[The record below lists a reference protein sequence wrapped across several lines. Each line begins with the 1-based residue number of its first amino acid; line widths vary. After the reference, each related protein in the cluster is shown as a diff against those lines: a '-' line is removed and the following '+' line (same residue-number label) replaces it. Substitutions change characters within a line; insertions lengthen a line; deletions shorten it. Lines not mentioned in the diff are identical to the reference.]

1 MALARPVRAFYSYSH
16 HNRKEQARLET
27 FLAPMIRRKEIQTW
41 GDTAIRAGKDWR
53 AELDSQLA
61 VAEIFFL
68 LVTAD
73 YLGSEECWKEL
84 RVGLDRSEEG
94 NARVIPVIT
103 RPCGWQTVP
112 EIQRWQVLP
121 EGGKPVIRK
130 GSQPDEEWQDVAA
143 GIQKVV
149 SEMLTS
155 VPASPSQGADT
166 LGYSWTPFL
175 CDRSEEDETFRKALG
190 AHPEGSP
197 FVCILHGDAQQ
208 AHKEFVKRLERSAI
222 SEVLGL
228 DSRQP
233 VHRLPSDLLWLG
245 LNTNGSADEI
255 FGPELADIL
264 DPPPESAA
272 KDHLAAAVARRRGAT
287 VVYSVVSAR
296 DWHQSGPRLLER
308 FLEFWRDWP
317 RLAPGQH
324 LVVFLALLYLESHI
338 QGANT
343 SMAAAL
349 KPYENSGNP
358 DSGNPKVIALPS
370 IRQEHV
376 EEWLRDPRIQ
386 RICDTAR
393 LGRHIP
399 LIFGSNEPRGRSQG
413 GAGELPMEPLAG
425 ILEGLLQRYRI

>member
-1 MALARPVRAFYSYSH
+1 
-16 HNRKEQARLET
+16 
-27 FLAPMIRRKEIQTW
+27 
-41 GDTAIRAGKDWR
+41 
-53 AELDSQLA
+53 
-61 VAEIFFL
+61 
-68 LVTAD
+68 
-73 YLGSEECWKEL
+73 
-84 RVGLDRSEEG
+84 
-94 NARVIPVIT
+94 
-103 RPCGWQTVP
+103 
-112 EIQRWQVLP
+112 
-121 EGGKPVIRK
+121 
-130 GSQPDEEWQDVAA
+130 
-143 GIQKVV
+143 
-149 SEMLTS
+149 
-155 VPASPSQGADT
+155 
-166 LGYSWTPFL
+166 
-175 CDRSEEDETFRKALG
+175 
-190 AHPEGSP
+190 
-197 FVCILHGDAQQ
+197 
-208 AHKEFVKRLERSAI
+208 
-222 SEVLGL
+222 
-228 DSRQP
+228 
-233 VHRLPSDLLWLG
+233 
-245 LNTNGSADEI
+245 
-255 FGPELADIL
+255 
-264 DPPPESAA
+264 
-272 KDHLAAAVARRRGAT
+272 
-287 VVYSVVSAR
+287 
-296 DWHQSGPRLLER
+296 LLER